1 MLTKKDIQLQQESLI
16 DLSEMV
22 EAYEEM
28 AAMKMKEVRDGVV
41 KGRSFLEGLS
51 EVFSEI
57 RAEKG
62 KEVQLNMAH
71 NGKTVVV
78 LITSNTGLFGEIIQK
93 TLGEFRSF
101 LEKEKAEIVVLG
113 RTGRDWL
120 ERTFKGKKY
129 QYFDIY
135 DDRVEEKMLK
145 ELMEYLVKFEKVVL
159 FHGKFLSL
167 VEQEAVET
175 DLIGKLGELKK
186 DQPTIKY
193 LYEPSLNEV
202 VRVFKE
208 EILYSMFEQVLW
220 ESHLAKFASRIVHL
234 DKALDNIDQRVGQLK
249 QVGRNLENQMTNKKQ
264 LNRLAALRRFPAQF
278 S

>member
-1 MLTKKDIQLQQESLI
+1 MLTKKDIQLQQESLT

-22 EAYEEM
+22 EAYEEL

-57 RAEKG
+57 RAEKD
-62 KEVQLNMAH
+62 KEVELQMAH

-78 LITSNTGLFGEIIQK
+78 LISSNTGLFGDIIQK
-93 TLGEFRSF
+93 TLGEFRAF
-101 LEKEKAEIVVLG
+101 IEKEKVEIVVLG

-120 ERTFKGKKY
+120 ERTYRGKKY
-129 QYFDIY
+129 QYFDIF

-145 ELMEYLVKFEKVVL
+145 SLMEELMKFEKVVL
-159 FHGKFLSL
+159 FHGRFLSL
-167 VEQEAVET
+167 VEQEAVGT

-234 DKALDNIDQRVGQLK
+234 DKALDNIDVRSGQLS
-249 QVGRNLENQMTNKKQ
+249 QIGRNLSNQMTNKKQ
-264 LNRLAALRRFPAQF
+264 LNRLAALRRFA
-278 S
+278 

>member
-1 MLTKKDIQLQQESLI
+1 MLTKKQIELQQDSLS
-16 DLSEMV
+16 DLSGMV
-22 EAYEEM
+22 EAYEEL
-28 AAMKMKEVRDGVV
+28 AAMKMKEVGDGVV
-41 KGRSFLEGLS
+41 KGRAFLEGLS
-51 EVFSEI
+51 EVFSEV

-62 KEVQLNMAH
+62 EEVELSMAH

-78 LITSNTGLFGEIIQK
+78 LIASNTGLFGDIIQK
-93 TLGEFRSF
+93 TLGEFRQF
-101 LEKEKAEIVVLG
+101 VEKERAEIVVLG

-120 ERTFKGKKY
+120 ERTFKGKSY
-129 QYFDIY
+129 DYFDIY
-135 DDRVEEKMLK
+135 DDRVDEKMLK
-145 ELMEYLVKFEKVVL
+145 ALMEKLLRFEKVVL

-175 DLIGKLGELKK
+175 DLIGELGEIKK
-186 DQPTIKY
+186 DRPTIKY

-234 DKALDNIDQRVGQLK
+234 DKALDNIDQRSKQLG
-249 QVGRNLENQMTNKKQ
+249 QVGRNLRNAVTNKKQ
-264 LNRLAALRRFPAQF
+264 LNRLAALRRF

>member
-1 MLTKKDIQLQQESLI
+1 MLTKKQIQLQQEGLG

-22 EAYEEM
+22 EAYEEL

-62 KEVQLNMAH
+62 EEVKLSMSH

-78 LITSNTGLFGEIIQK
+78 LVSSNTGLFGDIIQK
-93 TLGEFRSF
+93 TLGEFRVF
-101 LEKEKAEIVVLG
+101 LEKEKASVVVLG

-120 ERTFKGKKY
+120 ERTFRGKEY
-129 QYFDIY
+129 DYFELQ
-135 DDRVEEKMLK
+135 DDRVDEKMLK
-145 ELMEYLVKFEKVVL
+145 DLMEKLLKFEKVVL

-234 DKALDNIDQRVGQLK
+234 DKALDNIDQRSSQLK
-249 QVGRNLENQMTNKKQ
+249 QVGRNLANTMTNKKQ
-264 LNRLAALRRFPAQF
+264 LNRLAALRRFT
-278 S
+278 